1 LLCSATLVF
10 RLRNYLVSTIYR
22 THCSRILFCFHADC
36 GGMET
41 EFGGTP
47 NPGKG
52 LCHLHSSFEIAERDG
67 TTIPRSRFWGN
78 GANMSQQEF
87 EMGPQANQQNSSN
100 EEDEIHQPQ
109 YPYSWSGKINR
120 EGVPRDEPPSNYD
133 ATILQQAYQAQTPN
147 TSNVPGPQ
155 QPQVS
160 SQHSYIT
167 PGSDGD
173 AYEQGYRPYTAY
185 NGAQSGQQ
193 QGVPPWAR
201 PQTHP
206 RNPVRFATIIL
217 VLLGVGLCSAIF
229 GSLGSGLGI
238 IGSIGGAIILAIL
251 FIILVPL
258 LILFVILAVLF
269 RMFRP
274 RRARNRYWRRGPW

>member
-1 LLCSATLVF
+1 
-10 RLRNYLVSTIYR
+10 
-22 THCSRILFCFHADC
+22 
-36 GGMET
+36 
-41 EFGGTP
+41 
-47 NPGKG
+47 
-52 LCHLHSSFEIAERDG
+52 
-67 TTIPRSRFWGN
+67 
-78 GANMSQQEF
+78 MSQQEF
-87 EMGPQANQQNSSN
+87 EMGAQSNQQNSSN

-120 EGVPRDEPPSNYD
+120 EGVPRDEPPSSYD
-133 ATILQQAYQAQTPN
+133 ATVIQQAYQAQSPN
-147 TSNVPGPQ
+147 ATNVPGPQ
-155 QPQVS
+155 QAQVS
-160 SQHSYIT
+160 SQHGYIT

-185 NGAQSGQQ
+185 NRAQSGQRP
-193 QGVPPWAR
+193 GVPPWAR

-217 VLLGVGLCSAIF
+217 VLLVAGLFMAIF
-229 GSLGSGLGI
+229 GSMGPALGI
-238 IGSIGGAIILAIL
+238 IGGIFGAIILVIL

-258 LILFVILAVLF
+258 LILFVIFGVLF